1 MAKELIN
8 YLLSADNEFKKELA
22 NKICQICEKYAPNK
36 KWHID
41 TVIKVLTLT
50 QAHTRENYIS

>member
-1 MAKELIN
+1 MVNAE
-8 YLLSADNEFKKELA
+8 ADFKAELA
-22 NKICQICEKYAPNK
+22 NKICQISEKFAPNK

-50 QAHTRENYIS
+50 EA